1 MSDPANF
8 QNSFGAALSGIEN
21 IWRCDPATAR
31 ALTIHRNT
39 SARAAQEALADN
51 YPVVR
56 TLVGEDAFSACA
68 AHYADT
74 HPPRDPRLCF
84 YGEGFDRFLGAYV
97 PFRTLGYLPDI
108 AKLERLCTE
117 ALFAADATPFDG
129 SVLDLDQR
137 LSLHPATRIAHF
149 ASPAAK
155 IWQGHQPG
163 FDPDALSAIE
173 WEGCTA
179 LVTRP
184 GLLIV
189 TAIDPPTAIF
199 FEHCKEGAT
208 LGEAAAAVIDAR
220 GDISAIFAALILCGA
235 FQNPTP
241 HGET

>member
-1 MSDPANF
+1 MSDPASF
-8 QNSFGAALSGIEN
+8 QHSFGAALSGIGN
-21 IWRCDPATAR
+21 SWRSDPATAR

-39 SARAAQEALADN
+39 SARAAQAALADN
-51 YPVVR
+51 YPVVQA
-56 TLVGEDAFSACA
+56 LVGEDAFSACA
-68 AHYADT
+68 AHFTDE

-97 PFRTLGYLPDI
+97 PFRKLGYLPDI

-129 SVLDLDQR
+129 SAFDLDQR
-137 LSLHPATRIAHF
+137 LCLHPATRMAHF
-149 ASPAAK
+149 ASPAVK
-155 IWQGHQPG
+155 IWQAHQPG
-163 FDPDALSAIE
+163 SDPDALNRIE
-173 WEGCTA
+173 WESCTA

-189 TAIDPPTAIF
+189 TAIDPPTTIF
-199 FEHCKEGAT
+199 FEHCKEGVT
-208 LGEAAAAVIDAR
+208 LGEAAAAAIDAR

-235 FQNPTP
+235 FQIPTP